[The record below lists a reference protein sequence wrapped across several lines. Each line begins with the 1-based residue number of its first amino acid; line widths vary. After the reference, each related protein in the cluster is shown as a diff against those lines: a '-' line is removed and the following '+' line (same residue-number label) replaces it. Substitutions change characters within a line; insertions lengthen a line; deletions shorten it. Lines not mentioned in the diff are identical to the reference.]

1 MKKFITIAAAAA
13 VLAVP
18 AVASA
23 AYGDQPGYLQAS
35 CNGSAHGAFG
45 AFDGDHNLKGGSPA
59 YHDGA
64 VGQEAGATGFNNSTA
79 ASACNS

>member
-13 VLAVP
+13 VLAIP
-18 AVASA
+18 AAASA
-23 AYGDQPGYLQAS
+23 GSGYSTQPGFAS

-45 AFDGDHNLKGGSPA
+45 AFSGDHNLAGGSPA

-79 ASACNS
+79 ASLCNS